1 MSEECLGSGNHGDVV
16 ATIQGSL
23 CLGGLLCQ
31 AELLNI
37 ADHCA
42 QHLLGKRRGSC
53 LHGGHRSDDLRHVAG
68 LDGCQSVVNE
78 GNQAC
83 SIFCPVFHGI
93 SLQVLQVLGSHGLC
107 SGDDLL
113 HGSGQFLRGDI
124 FLSKCSLSIGVGSV
138 QRLFVESR
146 NNGTKIRQYFAKVSL
161 DGSFQRLGSL
171 GH

>member
-23 CLGGLLCQ
+23 CLSGLLCQ
-31 AELLNI
+31 AECLNI

-42 QHLLGKRRGSC
+42 QHLLGKRRGSF
-53 LHGGHRSDDLRHVAG
+53 LHGCHRSDDLRHVAG

-124 FLSKCSLSIGVGSV
+124 FISKCRLSIGVGSV